1 MTTKQDKPLPRV
13 SQLPVY
19 FFSDLLKLLDKKL
32 AEHASDRLAES
43 DISFGD
49 AEYTLVRGQ
58 RIAALLEDAY
68 ADLHENEDQ
77 EASAYR
83 AAKHDAL
90 YFINALKDSW
100 RGEPVLV
107 AIDG

>member
-32 AEHASDRLAES
+32 AERASDRLAES

-58 RIAALLEDAY
+58 RIVDLLEDAY
-68 ADLHENEDQ
+68 DDLHDSEDQ
-77 EASAYR
+77 ETSAYR

-90 YFINALKDSW
+90 YFVNALKDSW
-100 RGEPVLV
+100 RGESVLV

>member
-19 FFSDLLKLLDKKL
+19 FFSDLLKLLDEKL
-32 AEHASDRLAES
+32 AERACDRLADS

-58 RIAALLEDAY
+58 RIVDLLEDAY
-68 ADLHENEDQ
+68 DDLHDSEDQ
-77 EASAYR
+77 ETSAYR

-90 YFINALKDSW
+90 YFTGALKDSW

>member
-19 FFSDLLKLLDKKL
+19 FFGDLLTLLDKKL

-58 RIAALLEDAY
+58 RIVDLLEDAY
-68 ADLHENEDQ
+68 DDLHDSEDQ
-77 EASAYR
+77 ETSAYR

-90 YFINALKDSW
+90 YFVNALKDSW
-100 RGEPVLV
+100 RGESVLV